1 MQAAIQVSFFYSTVK
16 LGRNSMFSK
25 MKNQKGFTLVEMAV
39 VLVIIGIILGA
50 VLKGQDIVTN
60 ARAKK
65 LASTVNTW
73 EALLYAY
80 TDRIGRFPGDITNRN
95 GVIGNVAGEQTAVAS
110 AIGEMSAA
118 GVFANPP
125 QNPVGIGGSSFWIY
139 LGNRPLG
146 TGAKN
151 VMLICKTVDCAGA
164 TFFTTEEIAIIQA
177 VDTMIDGL
185 ADAGMGQFRAVA
197 AGTISLAPAAPALI
211 NNRMSAA
218 VTDAVAISETPAGVA
233 TLWTA
238 GTHRAAVWMFDK
250 SY

>member
-1 MQAAIQVSFFYSTVK
+1 
-16 LGRNSMFSK
+16 MFSK
-25 MKNQKGFTLVEMAV
+25 QRNQQGFTLVEMAV

-50 VLKGQDIVTN
+50 VIKGQDIVTN

-65 LASTVNTW
+65 LASTVNSW
-73 EALLYAY
+73 VAFVYAY
-80 TDRIGRFPGDITNRN
+80 ADRIGRFPGDITNRN
-95 GVIGNVAGEQTAVAS
+95 GVIGDVAGEQSAAAS
-110 AIGEMSAA
+110 AIGELSAA

-139 LGNRPLG
+139 FGNRPLG
-146 TGAKN
+146 SGARN
-151 VMLICKTVDCAGA
+151 VMVICKTFDCAAG
-164 TFFTTEEIAIIQA
+164 TFFTAEEIAIIQA

-185 ADAGMGQFRAVA
+185 ADAGMGQFRGVA
-197 AGTISLAPAAPALI
+197 AGVTTLVPAAPTLI

-218 VTDAVAISETPAGVA
+218 VTDAVAVSETPAGVA
-233 TLWTA
+233 ALWTA